1 MRLTHFLISNSPQ
14 YVNCCREWELDV
26 RGNKIPL
33 IENLVAT
40 EDQFDTLNLC
50 DNEITKLEN
59 FPNLQK
65 LKTVLVC
72 NNRVAR
78 LDASITA
85 SVPNLTSLVLTS
97 NNLAHLAEVDALV
110 GAKLLRNLSLYDND
124 MSKKKNYRAYVLF
137 RLPQL
142 KVLDFQKI
150 KTAEREAAEKLFSG
164 AAGERLLQEIAAAR
178 SMASDGQIGVGENRL
193 TEAQINEIKAAINRA
208 GTIEEVNRLEKAL
221 KSGQYPIEAK

>member
-50 DNEITKLEN
+50 DNELSKLDN
-59 FPNLQK
+59 FPKLQR
-65 LKTVLVC
+65 LKTLLVC
-72 NNRVAR
+72 NNRVVR
-78 LDASITA
+78 LDTSIA
-85 SVPNLTSLVLTS
+85 ENLPNLTSLVLTS
-97 NNLAHLAEVDALV
+97 NHLAHLAEIDALI
-110 GAKLLRNLSLYDND
+110 GAKLLRNLSLHDND
-124 MSKKKNYRAYVLF
+124 MSKKLNYRAYVLF

-150 KTAEREAAEKLFSG
+150 KTAEREAAVALFSG

-178 SMASDGQIGVGENRL
+178 TMTADGQMGAGENRL

-208 GTIEEVNRLEKAL
+208 TTIEEVNRLEKAL
-221 KSGQYPIEAK
+221 KSGQYPVENK

>member
-33 IENLVAT
+33 IENLVST

-50 DNEITKLEN
+50 DNEISKLDN
-59 FPNLQK
+59 FPSLQR
-65 LKTVLVC
+65 LKTLLVC
-72 NNRVAR
+72 NNRVVR
-78 LDASITA
+78 LDASIAT
-85 SVPNLTSLVLTS
+85 SLPNLTSLVLTS
-97 NNLAHLAEVDALV
+97 NHISHLAEVDALV
-110 GAKLLRNLSLYDND
+110 GAKLLRNLSLHDND
-124 MSKKKNYRAYVLF
+124 ICKKKNYRAYVLF

-150 KTAEREAAEKLFSG
+150 KTAERDAAMALFSG

-178 SMASDGQIGVGENRL
+178 TMTADGQMGGGENRL

-208 GTIEEVNRLEKAL
+208 TTIEEVNRLEKAL
-221 KSGQYPIEAK
+221 KSGQYPVENK